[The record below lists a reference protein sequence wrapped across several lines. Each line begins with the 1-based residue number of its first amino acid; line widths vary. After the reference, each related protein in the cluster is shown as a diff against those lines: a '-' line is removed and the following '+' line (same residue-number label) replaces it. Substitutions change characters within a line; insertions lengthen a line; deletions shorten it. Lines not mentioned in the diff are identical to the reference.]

1 MKGNSMAK
9 RSEQKKEDSKSEP
22 PSSGLAF
29 MVGLI
34 LFGLIFCPAGLF
46 LFYNMAAWNRLDT
59 SIFSTLI
66 LGCFTG
72 LIIAIIPAYI
82 FMRQTMKRIR
92 K

>member
-1 MKGNSMAK
+1 MAK
-9 RSEQKKEDSKSEP
+9 RSEQKTEDTKGEP

-29 MVGLI
+29 IVGLI

-46 LFYNMAAWNRLDT
+46 LFYNIQAWNRLDT
-59 SIFSTLI
+59 TIFSALI

-82 FMRQTMKRIR
+82 FMRQAMKRIR